1 MLSRR
6 LSKVKC
12 DYLKINEKDNCA
24 VVVSEDA
31 DIPFGHK
38 IALEDVKRGESV
50 IKYGFPIGTAITDIK
65 KGEHIHTH
73 NLKTALTEKGEYEY
87 KPDFTKEFPPSEDLY
102 FNGYERSDGR
112 TGIRNEIWIIPTVG
126 CVNSVCA
133 LIAREAAGEIG
144 ENCDGVFAFAH
155 PYGCSQLGEDLENT
169 KKILAGVAKNGNAGG
184 VLLVSL
190 GCESNNLSQ
199 IMPEF
204 DGFDKSRLRT
214 LVCEEE
220 EDETKAGVLKVKEL
234 LRLLKLDRRKKLPL
248 SRLTVGLKCGGSDG
262 FSGIT
267 ANALC
272 GRFTDLITK
281 NSGRAVLTEVPE
293 MFGAENLLLSRAQN
307 REVFEKAVGMING
320 FKKYF
325 TSHSQPVSENP
336 SPGNKAGGI
345 TTLEEKSLGCV
356 QKGGSAVITD
366 VLNMGESCKKD
377 GLSLLYGPGNDMV
390 SCTLLTAAGA
400 NIILFTTGR
409 GTPFSAP
416 VPTVKISSNTALY
429 LKKKN
434 WIDYN
439 AGELLRTKD
448 FDSETEKLTKF
459 IISTASG
466 EIKTKAEKAGVREI
480 AIFKDGVTL

>member
-1 MLSRR
+1 M
-6 LSKVKC
+6 KY
-12 DYLKINEKDNCA
+12 DYIKIHERDSCA
-24 VVVSEDA
+24 VVINENA

-38 IALEDVKRGESV
+38 IALEDIRQNSPV
-50 IKYGFPIGTAITDIK
+50 IKYGFPIGTAIADIK

-73 NLKTALTEKGEYEY
+73 NLKTALSESGEYEY
-87 KPDFTKEFPPSEDLY
+87 KPDFTKNGSSSEELY
-102 FNGYERSDGR
+102 FYGYERSGSR
-112 TGIRNEIWIIPTVG
+112 VGIRNEIWIIPTVG
-126 CVNSVCA
+126 CANSVCA
-133 LIAREAAGEIG
+133 LIAKRANEEIGEIG
-144 ENCDGVFAFAH
+144 DGVFAFSH

-169 KKILAGVAKNGNAGG
+169 KKILAGIAKNGNAGA

-190 GCESNNLSQ
+190 GCENNNLSH

-214 LVCEEE
+214 MVCQE
-220 EDETKAGVLKVKEL
+220 EDDEIEAGVLKVREL
-234 LRLLKLDRRKKLPL
+234 ARLMKHDKRKKLPL

-262 FSGIT
+262 LSGIT

-272 GRFTDLITK
+272 GRFTDILTK

-293 MFGAENLLLSRAQN
+293 MFGAENLLLGRAQN

-336 SPGNKAGGI
+336 SPGNRAGGI

-366 VLNMGESCKKD
+366 VLDMGEICKKD
-377 GLSLLYGPGNDMV
+377 GLSLLCGPGNDMV

-409 GTPFSAP
+409 GTPYSAP

-439 AGELLRTKD
+439 SGDLLKTKD
-448 FDSETEKLTKF
+448 YEAQAHKLADF
-459 IISTASG
+459 VISVASG
-466 EIKTKAEKAGVREI
+466 EAKTKSEKTGVKEI
-480 AIFKDGVTL
+480 AIFKDGITL